1 MLVENHM
8 FGKLFVLVSFEI
20 NLFHVYSTGFVFWL
34 QYIFTP
40 LHVLVTIVN
49 FLWRSLNC
57 CHLKQD

>member
-49 FLWRSLNC
+49 FL
-57 CHLKQD
+57 